1 MSAFVPEEVI
11 DRITER
17 ADIVEIISEYL
28 PLKKAGKNYKA
39 LCPFHQERT
48 PSFMVSPQK
57 QLFHCFGCGV
67 GGSVFSFLMKWE
79 KITFPEAIRNLG
91 EKVGIP
97 VSFSAEEERASGY
110 KEELYRINE
119 LVAEIF
125 QEELKRNASAKAYLK
140 ERGFDEKTVAT
151 FKIGFAPSSKEFLQA
166 CRNRDLSREKLQE
179 LGLLFTS
186 DKGTRA
192 YFRYRIIFPIFTSRG
207 RVCGFGGRVIDDS
220 MPKYLNSSESPTFDK
235 GKTLYGLNFSKEA
248 IRRENEAILVEG
260 YTDLIYLHQVGI
272 RNVVASLGTSLTPW
286 QARTIKR
293 HTDQTFIAYDQDKAG
308 VAATLR
314 GIDLLLEA
322 DLRIRVIP
330 LPRGKDPADLVKKG
344 MDLFLEKKAEATPY
358 FDYRLKLETE
368 KRPSLDLEDKIEIV
382 KALFPTLGKNKDLV
396 RIRGFIKKL
405 SQRLPLDEESILTEF
420 EKFKRGER
428 RLFHTYLSLRKR
440 DDREEMEKTLLQLML
455 DDEKMIGI
463 VEKKRGSHLFR
474 NPSYRL
480 VAEKLIDSLKKGAAG
495 SARLAD
501 QLEEENLSSLI
512 SSVSLSESCWKED
525 SKERVVRDY
534 IRSLERNNSQRRID
548 ELREKIKT
556 RENKG
561 EEKGE
566 EKEVE
571 KCLEELT
578 SLKKQIIS
586 R

>member
-166 CRNRDLSREKLQE
+166 CRKRDLSREKLQE

-322 DLRIRVIP
+322 DLGIRVIP

-344 MDLFLEKKAEATPY
+344 TDLFLEKKAEATPY

-512 SSVSLSESCWKED
+512 SSVSLSEPCWKED

-548 ELREKIKT
+548 DLREKIKT

>member
-166 CRNRDLSREKLQE
+166 CRKRDLSREKLQE
-179 LGLLFTS
+179 VGLLFTS
-186 DKGTRA
+186 DKGTGA

-235 GKTLYGLNFSKEA
+235 GKTLYGLNSSKEA

-344 MDLFLEKKAEATPY
+344 ADLFLEKKAEAIPY
-358 FDYRLKLETE
+358 FDYRLKLEME

-382 KALFPTLGKNKDLV
+382 KALFPTLGKNKDVV

-405 SQRLPLDEESILTEF
+405 SQRLDLDEESIGAEF
-420 EKFKRGER
+420 EKFKRHGDR
-428 RLFHTYLSLRKR
+428 RLFRRHLSLRKR

-455 DDEKMIGI
+455 DDEEII
-463 VEKKRGSHLFR
+463 EAVEKKRGSHLFR

-480 VAEKLIDSLKKGAAG
+480 VAEKLIDSSKEGAVG

-501 QLEEENLSSLI
+501 QLEKENLSSLI
-512 SSVSLSESCWKED
+512 SSVSLSKFCWKED
-525 SKERVVRDY
+525 SKERVARDY
-534 IRSLERNNSQRRID
+534 IRSLERNNNQRKID

-556 RENKG
+556 GENKG
-561 EEKGE
+561 EEKKVG
-566 EKEVE
+566 KW
-571 KCLEELT
+571 LEELT

>member
-125 QEELKRNASAKAYLK
+125 QEELKRNTSAKAYLK

-166 CRNRDLSREKLQE
+166 CRKRDLSREKLQE
-179 LGLLFTS
+179 VGLLFTS

-207 RVCGFGGRVIDDS
+207 RICGFGGRVIDDS

-344 MDLFLEKKAEATPY
+344 TDLFLEKKAEATPY
-358 FDYRLKLETE
+358 FDYRLKLEME

-382 KALFPTLGKNKDLV
+382 KALFPTLGKNKDVV

-405 SQRLPLDEESILTEF
+405 SQRLDLDEESIVIEF
-420 EKFKRGER
+420 EKFKRNGDR
-428 RLFHTYLSLRKR
+428 RLFRRHLSLGKR
-440 DDREEMEKTLLQLML
+440 DARQEWEKTLLQLMM
-455 DDEKMIGI
+455 DDEEII
-463 VEKKRGSHLFR
+463 ETVEKKRGSHLFR

-480 VAEKLIDSLKKGAAG
+480 VAEKLMDLSKEGAVG

-501 QLEEENLSSLI
+501 QLEKENLSSLI
-512 SSVSLSESCWKED
+512 SSVSLSKFCWKED
-525 SKERVVRDY
+525 SKERVAGDL
-534 IRSLERNNSQRRID
+534 IKSLERNNNQRRID

-556 RENKG
+556 GENKG
-561 EEKGE
+561 EEKKVG
-566 EKEVE
+566 KW
-571 KCLEELT
+571 LEELT

>member
-17 ADIVEIISEYL
+17 ADIVEIISQYL

-97 VSFSAEEERASGY
+97 VSFSAEEERASGH

-151 FKIGFAPSSKEFLQA
+151 FKIGFAPSSKEFLRA
-166 CRNRDLSREKLQE
+166 CRNRDFSREKLQE
-179 LGLLFTS
+179 LSLLFTS

-192 YFRYRIIFPIFTSRG
+192 YFRYRIIFPIFTSGG

-220 MPKYLNSSESPTFDK
+220 MPKYLNSSQSPTFDK

-293 HTDQTFIAYDQDKAG
+293 HTDQIFIAYDQDKAG

-344 MDLFLEKKAEATPY
+344 TDLFLEKKAEATPY

-382 KALFPTLGKNKDLV
+382 KALFPTLGKNKDVV

-405 SQRLPLDEESILTEF
+405 SQRLDLDEESIVMEF
-420 EKFKRGER
+420 EKFKRNGDR
-428 RLFHTYLSLRKR
+428 RLFRRHLSLRKR

-455 DDEKMIGI
+455 DDEEII
-463 VEKKRGSHLFR
+463 ETVEKKRGSHLFR

-480 VAEKLIDSLKKGAAG
+480 VAEKLIDSSKKGAVG

-512 SSVSLSESCWKED
+512 SSVSLSKSCWKED

-556 RENKG
+556 GENKG
-561 EEKGE
+561 EEK
-566 EKEVE
+566 KVE
-571 KCLEELT
+571 KWLEELT